1 MPQKLNQ
8 FSPTKTRTT
17 NPQSVKKRRIRELGR
32 PAKAYFFFAAFL
44 AFFGAFL
51 ATSLTSGF

>member
-1 MPQKLNQ
+1 M
-8 FSPTKTRTT
+8 
-17 NPQSVKKRRIRELGR
+17 KKRRMRELGQ
-32 PAKAYFFFAAFL
+32 PVKAYFFFAAFL